1 MTTSK
6 PWRVEPIDASSGISV
21 PPKPIPRPEFAME
34 PRTGAIAKQEP
45 ESRAKTR
52 PTTIIGIAV
61 GILAVLSIAAVLSI
75 VLRTAEITVRTP
87 RQPVGMELNV
97 GYSTDGSSV
106 PGMPITIPAQSTQF
120 NVPYQK
126 QVPATGATDNK
137 GGIAAGSVELRNI
150 SGKSV
155 KLPTGT
161 RLNLAD
167 GTVYMTTAEVTIPK
181 GDADKP
187 GKSTVSIQAEKPG
200 AVANRDAG
208 KMTGQVTDHPGVY
221 FGNIGV
227 PLAGGTDVVIKLV
240 TDKDLE
246 TARQQA
252 IADLQQQAATYQL
265 PDGRVVIPST
275 IQPLGDI
282 TVDADHVAGDQ
293 ADVINISAQGEFQA
307 LTINPDDLPEQ
318 IQTDI
323 RNQLAVNVPP
333 GYLLTRDP
341 IKFANPR
348 EASPGSGTVTVDV
361 AIDAAQQLTPDK
373 IAEIRALTNGK
384 SQDDARAALANVE
397 GIELV
402 DVSVSPSLLVK
413 SIPGSGKIDV
423 VNQ

>member
-1 MTTSK
+1 
-6 PWRVEPIDASSGISV
+6 
-21 PPKPIPRPEFAME
+21 
-34 PRTGAIAKQEP
+34 
-45 ESRAKTR
+45 
-52 PTTIIGIAV
+52 
-61 GILAVLSIAAVLSI
+61 
-75 VLRTAEITVRTP
+75 
-87 RQPVGMELNV
+87 
-97 GYSTDGSSV
+97 
-106 PGMPITIPAQSTQF
+106 
-120 NVPYQK
+120 
-126 QVPATGATDNK
+126 
-137 GGIAAGSVELRNI
+137 
-150 SGKSV
+150 
-155 KLPTGT
+155 
-161 RLNLAD
+161 
-167 GTVYMTTAEVTIPK
+167 MTTAEVTIPK

-318 IQTDI
+318 IRT
-323 RNQLAVNVPP
+323 
-333 GYLLTRDP
+333 GYPQSIGCQCPAWLPIDTRSRS
-341 IKFANPR
+341 N
-348 EASPGSGTVTVDV
+348 SPTHGRH
-361 AIDAAQQLTPDK
+361 LP
-373 IAEIRALTNGK
+373 E
-384 SQDDARAALANVE
+384 VE
-397 GIELV
+397 R
-402 DVSVSPSLLVK
+402 
-413 SIPGSGKIDV
+413 
-423 VNQ
+423 